1 MPSEEEQKLLIS
13 SLFATQADVPGISA
27 GAIDDDDDEA
37 AMVFVRLSKTLTD
50 ITIGVG

>member
-13 SLFATQADVPGISA
+13 SLFATQADVPRISA
-27 GAIDDDDDEA
+27 GAIDDDEA